1 MPSRAHGR
9 VSIST
14 GDEASDSSYNDT
26 VDALGFD
33 FTQGRPWTCLK
44 RLGPP
49 LPHGAIV
56 VLLC

>member
-1 MPSRAHGR
+1 M
-9 VSIST
+9 SIWT
-14 GDEASDSSYNDT
+14 GDEASGSGNNDT

-33 FTQGRPWTCLK
+33 FTQGRLWTCLK

-49 LPHGAIV
+49 LPHGAVV

>member
-1 MPSRAHGR
+1 MAQQGRGR
-9 VSIST
+9 VRIGT
-14 GDEASDSSYNDT
+14 GDEASGSRNNDT

-33 FTQGRPWTCLK
+33 FTQGRLWTCLK

-56 VLLC
+56 ALLC